1 MSSQRNPRPKTKPQ
15 MRKLV
20 EEIVL
25 TEEDEKILDEVWK
38 EMRRKLIQ
46 KRRMEEARK
55 RRRAA
60 QEIVKLARKNEGLL
74 VSLVTELKKD

>member
-1 MSSQRNPRPKTKPQ
+1 MQK
-15 MRKLV
+15 MV

-46 KRRMEEARK
+46 KRRQ
-55 RRRAA
+55 
-60 QEIVKLARKNEGLL
+60 QERQKTAHQILKLARENRGFRRALMRAMKEG
-74 VSLVTELKKD
+74 